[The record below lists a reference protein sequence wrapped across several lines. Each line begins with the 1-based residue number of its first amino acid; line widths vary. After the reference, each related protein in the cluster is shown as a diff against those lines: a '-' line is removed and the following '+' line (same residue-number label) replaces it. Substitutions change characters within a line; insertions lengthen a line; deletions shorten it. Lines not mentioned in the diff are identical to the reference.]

1 MIYDLKLLKKT
12 TTHQS
17 HTLVFFILLFEFYC
31 IDYVN
36 FYNFICAL
44 RKYYVTFGYNL
55 IKFNSRLS
63 KKITFRKNITIFN
76 PKLKDNFMATTQ
88 TPDALLVKNY
98 IAGDENALAILIKRH
113 QSKIFGFI
121 YSKLSD
127 RDLANDVFQ
136 DTFVKVIKT
145 LKSNSYN
152 EEGKFLP
159 WVMRIASNLII
170 DHFRRNKKMPM
181 LRETEEFSIFCVLK
195 DYSPNI
201 EKQMITTQVEEDLK
215 KIIKELPEDQQ
226 EVLMMRIY
234 QDLSFKEI
242 SDLTG
247 VSINTALGRMRYAL
261 MNIRKVIDKNQ
272 IVLIS

>member
-1 MIYDLKLLKKT
+1 
-12 TTHQS
+12 
-17 HTLVFFILLFEFYC
+17 
-31 IDYVN
+31 
-36 FYNFICAL
+36 
-44 RKYYVTFGYNL
+44 
-55 IKFNSRLS
+55 
-63 KKITFRKNITIFN
+63 
-76 PKLKDNFMATTQ
+76 MATTQ
-88 TPDALLVKNY
+88 TPDALLVKKY
-98 IAGDENALAILIKRH
+98 VAGDENALAILIKRH

-121 YSKLSD
+121 YSKLPD
-127 RDLANDVFQ
+127 RDLADDIFQ

-181 LRETEEFSIFCVLK
+181 LRETEEFSIFCILK
-195 DYSPNI
+195 DSSPNI
-201 EKQMITTQVEEDLK
+201 EKQMITSQVEEDLR

-226 EVLMMRIY
+226 EVLMMRMY

-242 SDLTG
+242 SDITG

-272 IVLIS
+272 IILSS